1 MRKKIIAA
9 LLLAALILV
18 PAGLAGATG
27 PDDPVSSEPEPGAGH
42 DEGDVD
48 ATPEPVLEDEEE
60 PAPDEEA
67 PDYVRPDEEGEV
79 GITSAEGEDIA
90 EDAELVWALDD
101 EEAAQKSYTWIYL
114 CAGAAVL
121 LLAGVFF
128 YSRKKAK
135 VD

>member
-27 PDDPVSSEPEPGAGH
+27 TDDPVISEPEPGAGH

-60 PAPDEEA
+60 PVEKIYERIPFTIDLL
-67 PDYVRPDEEGEV
+67 
-79 GITSAEGEDIA
+79 IS
-90 EDAELVWALDD
+90 DD
-101 EEAAQKSYTWIYL
+101 FGL
-114 CAGAAVL
+114 
-121 LLAGVFF
+121 
-128 YSRKKAK
+128 
-135 VD
+135 

>member
-1 MRKKIIAA
+1 MKKKVITMLVLAA
-9 LLLAALILV
+9 LLLV

-27 PDDPVSSEPEPGAGH
+27 PDDPVSSEAEPGAGQ
-42 DEGDVD
+42 DEGAVD
-48 ATPEPVLEDEEE
+48 AVPEPVLEDEE
-60 PAPDEEA
+60 PASDEEA

-90 EDAELVWALDD
+90 GDAELVWALDED
-101 EEAAQKSYTWIYL
+101 AAAKKSYTWLYL

-121 LLAGVFF
+121 IFAGIFF
-128 YSRKKAK
+128 YSRKKVK